1 MNTTEMTP
9 VSHGLAAALGWVTQ
23 RGPKPISLPLTTFQ
37 PTVPTSA
44 RVIPLK
50 YKSHYNPLLKEG
62 QWLPIVLMCWVLSH
76 FSCVQLCTTPKTVA
90 LQAPLSMGFSR
101 QEYWSELPCPP
112 PGDPPNLGI
121 GPVSLMSPV
130 LADRFFTTSAS
141 CEAQTSCQGFQGMG

>member
-62 QWLPIVLMCWVLSH
+62 QWLPIVLMC
-76 FSCVQLCTTPKTVA
+76 
-90 LQAPLSMGFSR
+90 
-101 QEYWSELPCPP
+101 
-112 PGDPPNLGI
+112 
-121 GPVSLMSPV
+121 
-130 LADRFFTTSAS
+130 
-141 CEAQTSCQGFQGMG
+141 